1 MVRPL
6 GEEKCSFN
14 LKLIPLESLCVA
26 ITANFLLRG
35 GTKLYLLIQQ
45 GYLSPPYYE
54 VIQYMNS
61 VLYHD
66 NIRANQNAS

>member
-1 MVRPL
+1 MVRAL

-14 LKLIPLESLCVA
+14 LKLISLESLCVA
-26 ITANFLLRG
+26 ITANFLLHG
-35 GTKLYLLIQQ
+35 ETTLYLLIQQ

-54 VIQYMNS
+54 MLECMNS